1 MPMIRTC
8 NQCTYHDKENNHKP
22 IIRTIHNILS
32 ELPCMP
38 ILVLF
43 DHCHLIGLQYL
54 HSKLIVLYSGY
65 DSRYP
70 HFFNIRS
77 TRIIPSLIVKLKPLE
92 QYNAIN

>member
-1 MPMIRTC
+1 
-8 NQCTYHDKENNHKP
+8 
-22 IIRTIHNILS
+22 
-32 ELPCMP
+32 MP

-70 HFFNIRS
+70 HFLYIWS
-77 TRIIPSLIVKLKPLE
+77 ACRIVPLLIVELKPLE
-92 QYNAIN
+92 QYNSIN